1 MTAETIPDFAPTEDI
16 LLSEQAVAGAAM
28 TSADAAEVLAAIV
41 QPKHFRMPAHGLIF
55 GAVTALT
62 DRGAPVD
69 PITVMAELTR
79 AGDLM
84 RAGGGPY
91 LHDCLAASTVPD
103 PSWHARRIAGDYA
116 RRNTAAVLTT
126 ALDLVTSP
134 GFDPATGFEHI
145 RELVEG
151 ATAPPRDDG
160 LRSMNT
166 IVMDV
171 LHSLERESERGLT
184 TGIRDLD
191 DGLCGFAPGE
201 LVLIAARPGVG
212 KSVLAAGI
220 AAHVTQDLGLP
231 VLLCS
236 LEMSAEEITT
246 RLISASARVPL
257 WNLLR
262 RQIADAEWPRIAK
275 AADRISDSPLVIDD
289 TPGASLAHIRS
300 RLRALARTSPARMLV
315 VDYLGLLD
323 APKAENRQVVVAGLS
338 RGLKLI
344 AREFGIPVVAAAQL
358 NRGPE
363 QRTDKRPQLSDLRE
377 SGAQEQ
383 DADIVILLHREDAY
397 NRESPRAG
405 EIDLDVAKQRQ
416 GPQFT
421 VTAAFQGHY
430 TRVVDLAREWT
441 PSSTLGER

>member
-1 MTAETIPDFAPTEDI
+1 
-16 LLSEQAVAGAAM
+16 
-28 TSADAAEVLAAIV
+28 
-41 QPKHFRMPAHGLIF
+41 
-55 GAVTALT
+55 
-62 DRGAPVD
+62 
-69 PITVMAELTR
+69 
-79 AGDLM
+79 
-84 RAGGGPY
+84 
-91 LHDCLAASTVPD
+91 
-103 PSWHARRIAGDYA
+103 
-116 RRNTAAVLTT
+116 
-126 ALDLVTSP
+126 
-134 GFDPATGFEHI
+134 
-145 RELVEG
+145 
-151 ATAPPRDDG
+151 
-160 LRSMNT
+160 
-166 IVMDV
+166 
-171 LHSLERESERGLT
+171 
-184 TGIRDLD
+184 
-191 DGLCGFAPGE
+191 
-201 LVLIAARPGVG
+201 
-212 KSVLAAGI
+212 
-220 AAHVTQDLGLP
+220 
-231 VLLCS
+231 
-236 LEMSAEEITT
+236 
-246 RLISASARVPL
+246 
-257 WNLLR
+257 
-262 RQIADAEWPRIAK
+262 
-275 AADRISDSPLVIDD
+275 
-289 TPGASLAHIRS
+289 
-300 RLRALARTSPARMLV
+300 MLV